1 MTSTVSF
8 KEKLKQAYSVFKWDL
23 KSCSGTMAVYAI
35 LAAVFTTIILTLC
48 LVVGFYAQSNT
59 MYDTYTYSQSL
70 YSLAEAPDTNA
81 VAEAVKVFQ
90 IIASQMIYFLTI
102 IFAIIYT
109 VKVYSYLHNKR
120 KADLYGSLPISR
132 IMLFVSKSAV

>member
-1 MTSTVSF
+1 MSD
-8 KEKLKQAYSVFKWDL
+8 AI
-23 KSCSGTMAVYAI
+23 AV
-35 LAAVFTTIILTLC
+35 
-48 LVVGFYAQSNT
+48 
-59 MYDTYTYSQSL
+59 
-70 YSLAEAPDTNA
+70 
-81 VAEAVKVFQ
+81 AVKVFQ

-132 IMLFVSKSAV
+132 IMLFVSKSASAYLFTLIPEMFYL